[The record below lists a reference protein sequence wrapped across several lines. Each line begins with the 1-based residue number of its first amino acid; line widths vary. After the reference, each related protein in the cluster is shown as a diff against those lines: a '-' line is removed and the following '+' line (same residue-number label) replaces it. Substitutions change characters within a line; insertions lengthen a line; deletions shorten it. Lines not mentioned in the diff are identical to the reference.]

1 MENNIF
7 WLWLLSMGSM
17 IAIQVGFLVLQRGSA
32 RPAEVK
38 PAPPLHVLSG
48 ITVKQVMTEVPA
60 VSPEDT
66 IDAVQEI
73 MFSREIFSLPVLDE
87 DNELCGVISMSDITR
102 IAKPERGSVRVAA
115 VFTRECQTAY
125 PDQTIHEVVERMRE
139 RHLANFP
146 VVSRREEKALL
157 GMISKGDIVKAY
169 SRVAIEA
176 SVTGD

>member
-1 MENNIF
+1 
-7 WLWLLSMGSM
+7 
-17 IAIQVGFLVLQRGSA
+17 
-32 RPAEVK
+32 
-38 PAPPLHVLSG
+38 
-48 ITVKQVMTEVPA
+48 MTEVPA

-102 IAKPERGSVRVAA
+102 IAKPERGNVRVAA
-115 VFTRECQTAY
+115 VFTREFQSAF

-146 VVSRREEKALL
+146 VVSRREEKTLL
-157 GMISKGDIVKAY
+157 GMISKGDIVMAY
-169 SRVAIEA
+169 RRVAIDA
-176 SVTGD
+176 SVAGD